1 VARLQLQIVLLH
13 GHLQPMIGAVL
24 LHLFERNLE
33 QVDVFGTSG
42 EFLESA
48 FEVIAVVKV
57 NSTTSAAGR
66 TAIAPLKISSLT
78 AAYPKPRER

>member
-1 VARLQLQIVLLH
+1 
-13 GHLQPMIGAVL
+13 MIGTVL

-48 FEVIAVVKV
+48 FEGIAVVNV
-57 NSTTSAAGR
+57 SSTTSAAGR
-66 TAIAPLKISSLT
+66 TGIAPLKIASLT